1 MGGVRTIAQAR
12 IIDKSDYYNTC
23 NPGCKVAH
31 TARVRPCRTF
41 CRVMCA
47 ALQRHFRVVFELCSH
62 RKSEEVHVCLVAY
75 GYISSGSRFSR
86 KRQHTADTIL
96 VASMLPLP

>member
-62 RKSEEVHVCLVAY
+62 RKSEEVHVCLV
-75 GYISSGSRFSR
+75 
-86 KRQHTADTIL
+86 IL
-96 VASMLPLP
+96 VTHSP